1 MMGNLE
7 WLEQSPYDD
16 DYIEDKDLSPID
28 DDFVRDEYQD

>member
-7 WLEQSPYDD
+7 WLEQSSYDD